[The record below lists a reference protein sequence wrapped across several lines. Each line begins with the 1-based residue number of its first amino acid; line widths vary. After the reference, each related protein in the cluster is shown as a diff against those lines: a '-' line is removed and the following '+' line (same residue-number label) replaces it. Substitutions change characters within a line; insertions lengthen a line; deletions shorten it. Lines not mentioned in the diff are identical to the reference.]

1 MDTNSYD
8 DLKNIVPELYG
19 ADVFSDAVMR
29 ERLPKSVYRKLR
41 ATIEDG
47 TAMDASIADVIATA
61 MKDWALEKGATH
73 FSHWFQPMTGSTA
86 EKHDA
91 FIAPRNDGTTIMEF
105 SGKELIKGEP
115 DASSFPSGGLRA
127 TFEARGYTAWDC
139 TSPVFV
145 KKDGENTA
153 LFIPC
158 AFCSY
163 TGEALDAKTPLLRS
177 MEVLNRQAVRVL
189 RALGNTTSKRVTA
202 TLGAEQEYFLV
213 DRRFVERRLDLM
225 LTGRSLFGAP
235 SPKGQEMED
244 QYFGTLHDRIGSFMA
259 DLNKQLWKLGVS
271 AKTQH
276 NEVAPGQYEIAP
288 IFGTVNVATD
298 WNQLTMETL
307 EDVALRHGFVCLLHE
322 KPFAGVN
329 GSGKHNNWSMATDD
343 GLNLLEPGLMPHEN
357 MVFLV
362 CLCAVIQAVSRYSK
376 LLRATVATPGND
388 YRLGANEAPPA
399 IVSVFLGEQLS
410 GIFEQLAGGEAKGR
424 GPDIKDIFLGAS
436 TLPKLPKDMTD
447 RNRTSPFAFTG
458 NKFEFRMLGSSQS
471 PAMANS
477 VLNTIVA
484 ESLREMADALEK
496 SRDVAATA
504 RELCVA
510 IAKAHRKVIFNGN
523 GYSAEWQREA
533 AKRGLPNIKNCVDSI
548 LALREKEN
556 GDVLAKHGI
565 LSKAELH
572 SRVDIMLDHYI
583 KTLNIEARTCL
594 HMAKRQIIPT
604 VVAFSGQVA
613 GVVLALKAA
622 GAKNGVAAS
631 LLKKAT
637 ALADKLDK
645 DVAAL
650 EQKLESAGGEEN
662 LEKQAKVFRDQVLSG
677 MNAVRESADALE
689 SIVDSS
695 LWPLPSYAEMLFYR

>member
-1 MDTNSYD
+1 MDNNNQGG
-8 DLKNIVPELYG
+8 LKNMVPELYG
-19 ADVFSDAVMR
+19 ADVFNDSIMR
-29 ERLPKSVYRKLR
+29 ERLPKSVYGKLR
-41 ATIEDG
+41 STIEDG
-47 TAMDASIADVIATA
+47 KAMDSATADVIATA

-145 KKDGENTA
+145 KKDGENTT

-163 TGEALDAKTPLLRS
+163 TGEALDTKTPLLRS
-177 MEVLNRQAVRVL
+177 MEVLNRQAMRVL
-189 RALGNTTSKRVTA
+189 RALGNTASRRVIA
-202 TLGAEQEYFLV
+202 TLGTEQEYFLV

-288 IFGTVNVATD
+288 IYGTVNVATD

-343 GLNLLEPGLMPHEN
+343 GLNLLEPGLTPHEN
-357 MVFLV
+357 VTFLL
-362 CLCAVIQAVSRYSK
+362 CLSAVIQAVSKFSK

-399 IVSVFLGEQLS
+399 IVSIFLGDQLAD
-410 GIFEQLAGGEAKGR
+410 IFEQLAMGGAKR
-424 GPDIKDIFLGAS
+424 SGPDVEDIFLGVS
-436 TLPKLPKDMTD
+436 TLPKLPRDMTD
-447 RNRTSPFAFTG
+447 RNRTSSFAFTG

-471 PAMANS
+471 PAMANY

-484 ESLREMADALEK
+484 ESLGGMADALEK
-496 SRDVAATA
+496 APNVTATA
-504 RELCVA
+504 RELCMAV
-510 IAKAHRKVIFNGN
+510 AKAHRKVIFNGN
-523 GYSAEWQREA
+523 GYSGDWHKEA
-533 AKRGLPNIKNCVDSI
+533 AGRGLPNIENCVDSI
-548 LALREKEN
+548 LTLLEKEN
-556 GDVLAKHGI
+556 SDVLAQNGV

-572 SRVDIMLDHYI
+572 SRVDIMLEHYV
-583 KTLNIEARTCL
+583 KTINIEARTCL
-594 HMAKRQIIPT
+594 QMAKRQIIPA
-604 VVAFSGQVA
+604 VIAFSGQVA
-613 GVVLALKAA
+613 GGVVALKSA
-622 GAKNGVAAS
+622 GAENDFAAN
-631 LLKKAT
+631 LLGKVNK
-637 ALADKLDK
+637 LAARLAK

-650 EQKLESAGGEEN
+650 EKTLEKAGGEEN
-662 LEKQAKVFRDQVLSG
+662 LKRKAGAYRDHVLNG
-677 MNAVRESADALE
+677 MNAVRASADALE
-689 SIVDSS
+689 EIVDSK